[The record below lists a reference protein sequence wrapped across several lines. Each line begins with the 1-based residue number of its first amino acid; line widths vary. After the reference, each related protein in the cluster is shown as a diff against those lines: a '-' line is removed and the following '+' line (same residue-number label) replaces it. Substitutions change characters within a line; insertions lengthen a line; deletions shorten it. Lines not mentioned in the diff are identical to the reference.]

1 MSFYK
6 IILSALLAVCIVE
19 IKWILMALLFPF
31 QVADKKRAKVKKLTG
46 HKNII
51 LYVLAA
57 PYVIWKRLMRGGW
70 ERYMLFQ
77 VGVIPSLHVR
87 KWFYQCLGAQIGKN
101 VVIHFKTEVRAPENL
116 IVGGGTI
123 IGDNAILDARGGLE
137 MGKNVNLSSN
147 VSIYTLQ
154 HDHRDPD
161 FNCTNFNA
169 KVTID
174 DRVWL
179 GSNVIVLPGVHIGE
193 GAVCCAGCV
202 VTKDVESYAVVAGI
216 PAKKVNERPRTLRYN
231 FDGKSCR
238 LY

>member
-1 MSFYK
+1 MNFYE
-6 IILSALLAVCIVE
+6 IIFSALLAVCIVE

-31 QVADKKRAKVKKLTG
+31 QVADKKRARAKKLTG

-57 PYVIWKRLMRGGW
+57 PYVIWERLMRGGW

-77 VGVIPSLHVR
+77 VGVIPSLHIR
-87 KWFYQCLGAQIGKN
+87 KWIYKCLGARIGNKS
-101 VVIHFKTEVRAPENL
+101 VFHFKTEVRTPENL
-116 IVGGGTI
+116 TVGEGTI
-123 IGDNAILDARGGLE
+123 IGDNALLDARGGLE
-137 MGKNVNLSSN
+137 LGKSVNLSSN
-147 VSIYTLQ
+147 VSIYTVQ

-161 FNCTNFNA
+161 FKCTKLNA

-174 DRVWL
+174 DRAWI
-179 GSNVIVLPGVHIGE
+179 GCNVIVLPGVHIGE

-202 VTKDVESYAVVAGI
+202 VTKDVEPYAVVAGI
-216 PAKKVNERPRTLRYN
+216 PAKKVNERPRVLRYN
-231 FDGKSCR
+231 FDGMSCR

>member
-1 MSFYK
+1 MYMDSLLTT
-6 IILSALLAVCIVE
+6 IICIIAFMNLKWLLIALVL
-19 IKWILMALLFPF
+19 PF
-31 QVADKKRAKVKKLTG
+31 QVAEKKRAKIKKLTG

-51 LYVLAA
+51 LYAFA
-57 PYVIWKRLMRGGW
+57 GPYVIWERLMRGGW
-70 ERYMLFQ
+70 QRYMLFQ